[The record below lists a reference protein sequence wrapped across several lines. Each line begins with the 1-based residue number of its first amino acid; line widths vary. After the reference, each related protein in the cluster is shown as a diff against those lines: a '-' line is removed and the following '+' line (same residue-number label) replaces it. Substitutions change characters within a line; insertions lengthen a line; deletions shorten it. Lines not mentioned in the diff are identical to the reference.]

1 MFFNAL
7 CSLFLAGA
15 LVTLA
20 PIEEVTE
27 GEYVEVCI
35 DLICTGSTLD
45 CPLEVKVILEG
56 STKTGIVI
64 VEAISILMNLIII
77 CVLHN
82 GLLQCIDVFSFNL

>member
-1 MFFNAL
+1 MFFNEAL

-27 GEYVEVCI
+27 GEYVEVCV

-45 CPLEVKVILEG
+45 CPLEVEVIVEG

-64 VEAISILMNLIII
+64 VEAISILIILLLSLIM
-77 CVLHN
+77 V
-82 GLLQCIDVFSFNL
+82 CILVFSFIL